1 MERNANKSVDEH
13 PRTFREL
20 ERTTLGDIGI
30 AARHIERFEIMG
42 IHSVLDL
49 LRLYPRRLH
58 DRSNITPLTDIEVGV
73 EATVFGSVEKCE
85 LKTGRNNKKRVE
97 VILRNGD
104 ARLRVTFFNQVWRQK
119 ELVPDT
125 EVAMFGKVDSFGG
138 SLQMVNP
145 IVDVLG
151 KAGEGKTG
159 RIIAVYPQS
168 AKAGLSSWDIAPAVA
183 KALEWVGEFYEPLD
197 EALRSP
203 LKLGKIDRTKAFNDI
218 HGVPSIEDHRQA
230 ERRLRFDEFLV
241 AQIGLVARKRAL
253 QASDAGI
260 KHQIGGPLVK
270 EFLTNLPFEMTDDQ
284 STAIAEIN
292 QDLATAAPMHRLL
305 QGDVGSGKTV
315 VALAA
320 MLTAVE
326 GGYQSAMMA
335 PTEVLAEQLY
345 AVASRTIGV
354 LKVPSPDGVLLSEQ
368 EVGVRLLT
376 NRTKARERAAIAD
389 GLRDGTIHIVI
400 GTHALLYGESPFTNL
415 GVIVIDEHHR
425 FGVEQRDVL
434 KQRAVAGRVPDVLV
448 MTATP
453 IPRTAALLIYGDLD
467 ISTLKVMPSG
477 REPITT
483 ELLKRETVA
492 VGAAYQRAR
501 DEVKNGSQVY
511 VVCPLVEDSGKIE
524 AAAATKRAEELGSTE
539 FKGLTVGLLHGQMP
553 SADKEKTMNSF
564 RSKEIDVLV
573 ATTVI
578 EVGVDVPN
586 ATVMIIED
594 AQRFGLAQLHQLRG
608 RVGRGGGA
616 SWCYLIA
623 DVTTK
628 DAAARMEAMVE
639 TTDGFVLADRDLEIR
654 GTGQIFGER
663 QSGQSIDK
671 HLRLARLPRDIKY
684 VEFARTTAELIL
696 DSDPDLAHHRPL
708 AEEVEDLL
716 GDDVEY
722 LFKS

>member
-1 MERNANKSVDEH
+1 
-13 PRTFREL
+13 
-20 ERTTLGDIGI
+20 
-30 AARHIERFEIMG
+30 MG
-42 IHSVLDL
+42 ISSVLDL

-58 DRSNITPLTDIEVGV
+58 DRSNITPLTEIEVGV
-73 EATVFGSVEKCE
+73 ETTVFGSVEKCE
-85 LKTGRNNKKRVE
+85 VKAGRNNRKRVE

-119 ELVPDT
+119 ELTSGT

-145 IVDVLG
+145 LVDVLG

-159 RIIAVYPQS
+159 RIVAIYPQS
-168 AKAGLSSWDIAPAVA
+168 GKAGLSSWDIAPVVA
-183 KALEWVGEFYEPLD
+183 KALEWVGEFYDPLD
-197 EALRSP
+197 ETQRTS
-203 LKLGKIDRTKAFNDI
+203 LKLSKIDRTKAFNDI
-218 HGVPSIEDHRQA
+218 HLVPSVEAHRQA

-260 KHQIGGPLVK
+260 THHVGGPLVL
-270 EFLTNLPFEMTDDQ
+270 EFLASLPFEMTEDQ
-284 STAIAEIN
+284 RSAIAEIN
-292 QDLATAAPMHRLL
+292 TDLATAAPMHRLL

-320 MLTAVE
+320 MLVAVE
-326 GGYQSAMMA
+326 GGYQAAMMA
-335 PTEVLAEQLY
+335 PTEVLAEQLFT
-345 AVASRTIGV
+345 VASRTIGV
-354 LKVPSPDGVLLSEQ
+354 LRVPSPDGVLLSDQ

-376 NRTKARERAAIAD
+376 NRTKAREREAIAD
-389 GLRDGTIHIVI
+389 GLLNGTIHIVI

-434 KQRAVAGRVPDVLV
+434 KQRAGEGRVPDVLV

-467 ISTLKVMPSG
+467 ISTLKAMPSG
-477 REPITT
+477 REPVTT
-483 ELLKRETVA
+483 ELLKRETPEVSTSYER
-492 VGAAYQRAR
+492 VRA
-501 DEVKNGSQVY
+501 EVKKGHQAY

-539 FKGLTVGLLHGQMP
+539 FKGLSVGLLHGQMP
-553 SADKEKTMNSF
+553 SVDKETIMNAF

-586 ATVMIIED
+586 ATVMVIED

-628 DAAARMEAMVE
+628 DAGARMDAMVE
-639 TTDGFVLADRDLEIR
+639 TTDGFILADRDLEIR

-684 VEFARTTAELIL
+684 VEFARTTAEIIL
-696 DSDPDLAHHRPL
+696 DSDPDLSRHRPL

>member
-1 MERNANKSVDEH
+1 
-13 PRTFREL
+13 
-20 ERTTLGDIGI
+20 
-30 AARHIERFEIMG
+30 MG
-42 IHSVLDL
+42 ISSVLDL

-58 DRSNITPLTDIEVGV
+58 DRSNITPLTEMEVGV
-73 EATVFGSVEKCE
+73 ETTVFGTVEKCE
-85 LKTGRNNKKRVE
+85 VKTGRNNRKRVE

-119 ELVPDT
+119 ELTSGT

-145 IVDVLG
+145 LVDVLG

-159 RIIAVYPQS
+159 RIVAIYPQS
-168 AKAGLSSWDIAPAVA
+168 GKAGLSSWDIAPVVA
-183 KALEWVGEFYEPLD
+183 KALEWVGEFYDPLD
-197 EALRSP
+197 EAQRTS
-203 LKLGKIDRTKAFNDI
+203 LKLRKIDRTKAFNDI
-218 HGVPSIEDHRQA
+218 HLVPSVEAHRQA

-260 KHQIGGPLVK
+260 THHAGGPLVL
-270 EFLTNLPFEMTDDQ
+270 EFLASLPFEMTDDQ
-284 STAIAEIN
+284 CSAIAEIN
-292 QDLATAAPMHRLL
+292 TDLATAAPMHRLL

-320 MLTAVE
+320 MLVAVE
-326 GGYQSAMMA
+326 GGYQAAMMA
-335 PTEVLAEQLY
+335 PTEVLAEQLFT
-345 AVASRTIGV
+345 VASRTIGV
-354 LKVPSPDGVLLSEQ
+354 LRVPSPDGVLLSDQ

-376 NRTKARERAAIAD
+376 NRTKAREREAIAD
-389 GLRDGTIHIVI
+389 GLLNGTIHIVI

-434 KQRAVAGRVPDVLV
+434 KQRAGEGRVPDVLV

-477 REPITT
+477 REPVTT
-483 ELLKRETVA
+483 ELLKRETPEVSTSYER
-492 VGAAYQRAR
+492 VRA
-501 DEVKNGSQVY
+501 EVKKGHQAY

-539 FKGLTVGLLHGQMP
+539 FKGLSVGLLHGQMP
-553 SADKEKTMNSF
+553 SVDKEKIMNAF

-586 ATVMIIED
+586 ATVMVIED

-628 DAAARMEAMVE
+628 DAGARMDAMVE
-639 TTDGFVLADRDLEIR
+639 TTDGFILADRDLEIR

-684 VEFARTTAELIL
+684 VEFARTTAEIIL
-696 DSDPDLAHHRPL
+696 DSDPDLSRHRPL

>member
-1 MERNANKSVDEH
+1 MDEH

-20 ERTTLGDIGI
+20 ERASLGDIGI
-30 AARHIERFEIMG
+30 AARLIERFEIMG
-42 IHSVLDL
+42 ISSVLDL

-58 DRSNITPLTDIEVGV
+58 DRSNITPLTEIEVGV
-73 EATVFGSVEKCE
+73 ETTVFGSVEKCE
-85 LKTGRNNKKRVE
+85 VKAGRNNRKRVE

-119 ELVPDT
+119 ELTSGT

-145 IVDVLG
+145 LVDVLG

-159 RIIAVYPQS
+159 RIVAIYPQS
-168 AKAGLSSWDIAPAVA
+168 GKAGLSSWDIAPVVA
-183 KALEWVGEFYEPLD
+183 KALEWVGEFYDPLD
-197 EALRSP
+197 ETQRTS
-203 LKLGKIDRTKAFNDI
+203 LKLSKIDRTKAFNDI
-218 HGVPSIEDHRQA
+218 HLVPSVEAHRQA

-260 KHQIGGPLVK
+260 THHVGGPLVL
-270 EFLTNLPFEMTDDQ
+270 EFLASLPFEMTEDQ
-284 STAIAEIN
+284 RSAIAEIN
-292 QDLATAAPMHRLL
+292 TDLATAAPMHRLL

-320 MLTAVE
+320 MLVAVE
-326 GGYQSAMMA
+326 GGYQAAMMA
-335 PTEVLAEQLY
+335 PTEVLAEQLFT
-345 AVASRTIGV
+345 VASRTIGV
-354 LKVPSPDGVLLSEQ
+354 LRVPSPDGVLLSDQ

-376 NRTKARERAAIAD
+376 NRTKAREREAIAD
-389 GLRDGTIHIVI
+389 GLLNGTIHIVI

-434 KQRAVAGRVPDVLV
+434 KQRAGEGRVPDVLV

-467 ISTLKVMPSG
+467 ISTLKAMPSG
-477 REPITT
+477 REPVTT
-483 ELLKRETVA
+483 ELLKRETPEVSTSYER
-492 VGAAYQRAR
+492 VRA
-501 DEVKNGSQVY
+501 EVKKGHQAY

-539 FKGLTVGLLHGQMP
+539 FKGLSVGLLHGQMP
-553 SADKEKTMNSF
+553 SVDKETIMNAF

-586 ATVMIIED
+586 ATVMVIED

-628 DAAARMEAMVE
+628 DAGARMDAMVE
-639 TTDGFVLADRDLEIR
+639 TTDGFILADRDLEIR

-684 VEFARTTAELIL
+684 VEFARTTAEIIL
-696 DSDPDLAHHRPL
+696 DSDPDLSRHRPL